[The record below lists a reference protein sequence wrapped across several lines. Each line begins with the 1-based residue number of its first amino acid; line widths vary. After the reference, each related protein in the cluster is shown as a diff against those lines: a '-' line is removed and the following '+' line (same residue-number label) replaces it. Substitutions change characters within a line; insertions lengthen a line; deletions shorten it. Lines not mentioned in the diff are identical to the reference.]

1 MIAFEKWHGAGNDF
15 VIVDDRGEN
24 GGLGRLDLGGFARQ
38 VCDRHFGV
46 GADGLLIAVAG
57 DGVAVAMR
65 MFNPDGSEAEMCG
78 NGLRC
83 FARWL
88 WGRGE
93 IGVGLTRIGTGAGL
107 LGVTVADGGAISVDM
122 GYPILHWSDI
132 PVRTDFQ
139 GTSGWVTLRLPGWDA
154 STLEATAVSMG
165 NPHAVVFVQDV
176 SKVPLEEIG
185 PLLEVHQVFPR
196 RANIEFCEVVSK
208 SKLRVRVWERGAGV
222 TLACGT
228 GACAVMVAARLHG
241 LVSET
246 AVLELPG
253 GNLEATWAGS
263 ASDAAH
269 PVHLTG
275 PTEKTFTGEWS
286 LLLPRR

>member
-15 VIVDDRGEN
+15 VIVDDRG
-24 GGLGRLDLGGFARQ
+24 GILGLRDHDIGGFARQ

-93 IGVGLTRIGTGAGL
+93 IGIGGTRIGTGAGV
-107 LGVTVADGGAISVDM
+107 LGVTVDDDGTISVDM
-122 GYPILHWSDI
+122 GHPILHWSLI
-132 PVRTDFQ
+132 PVRTDIQ
-139 GTSGWVTLRLPGWDA
+139 GTAGWVTLRLPGWDA
-154 STLEATAVSMG
+154 STLEATVVSMG
-165 NPHAVVFVQDV
+165 NPHAVFLVPDV
-176 SKVPLEEIG
+176 SEVPLEKIG
-185 PLLEVHQVFPR
+185 PLLEVHQIFPR
-196 RANIEFCEVVSK
+196 GANIEFCEVVSRTR
-208 SKLRVRVWERGAGV
+208 LRVRVWERGAGV

-246 AVLELPG
+246 VVLELPG
-253 GNLEATWAGS
+253 GNLEATWEGS
-263 ASDAAH
+263 ASDTAH

-275 PTEKTFTGEWS
+275 PTVKTFAGEWTLS
-286 LLLPRR
+286 LHRR

>member
-15 VIVDDRGEN
+15 VIVDNRDDTL
-24 GGLGRLDLGGFARQ
+24 GLGARGLGGFARQ
-38 VCDRHFGV
+38 VCDRHFGI
-46 GADGLLIAVAG
+46 GADGLLLAVRG
-57 DGVAVAMR
+57 DGVPVAMR

-88 WGRGE
+88 LGRGE
-93 IGVGLTRIGTGAGL
+93 IGLGATRIGTGAGP
-107 LGVTVADGGAISVDM
+107 LGVTVDNLGAVRVDM
-122 GYPILHWSDI
+122 GHPILHWSDI
-132 PVRTDFQ
+132 PVRAGNH
-139 GTSGWVTLRLPGWDA
+139 GTTAWVTLHLPGWDA

-165 NPHAVVFVQDV
+165 NPHAVIFVASV
-176 SKVPLEEIG
+176 SEVPLEKIG
-185 PLLEVHQVFPR
+185 PLLEVHHSFPR
-196 RANIEFCEVVSK
+196 RANIEFCEVVSRTE
-208 SKLRVRVWERGAGV
+208 LRVRVWERGAGI

-246 AVLELPG
+246 AVLALPG

-263 ASDAAH
+263 EADSAH

-275 PTEKTFTGEWS
+275 PTVKTFAGLWN
-286 LLLPRR
+286 LPLP